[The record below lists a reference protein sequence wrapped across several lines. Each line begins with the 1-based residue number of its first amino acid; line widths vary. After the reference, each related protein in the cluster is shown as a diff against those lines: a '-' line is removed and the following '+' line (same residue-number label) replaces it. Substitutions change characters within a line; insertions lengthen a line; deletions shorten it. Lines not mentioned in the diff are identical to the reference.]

1 MCSRVLYFV
10 VRAATSLPTHRL
22 KLFQLS
28 INEKVWLS
36 FILLHGFTELFVE
49 YLRFHF
55 ARVTADAVA
64 ARLRVTVVSCEKS
77 FEIMSRIN
85 LPFED
90 TIHSWWHSFANI
102 NSH

>member
-1 MCSRVLYFV
+1 MLYFV

-64 ARLRVTVVSCEKS
+64 ARLRVTCEKS

-90 TIHSWWHSFANI
+90 TIHS
-102 NSH
+102 